1 MNTPTQ
7 APAHDS
13 RHTPGPHPVAVADPA
28 QWLRTFAMQYKGE
41 TRASLELCARR
52 SDAAPELLEALKEAV
67 SFIGLKHGWN
77 DQSYQTTDGRVIWFC
92 ADKARQA
99 IAKAEGRT

>member
-1 MNTPTQ
+1 MNKPELSY
-7 APAHDS
+7 DGCGINS
-13 RHTPGPHPVAVADPA
+13 REHGRIFTAARHHKDNGGGFILDDKERERVGV
-28 QWLRTFAMQYKGE
+28 LM
-41 TRASLELCARR
+41 AS
-52 SDAAPELLEALKEAV
+52 APELLEALKEAV